1 MPAPGQDQPEAMRKE
16 AGGASKSKTIPPGW
30 TCHNG
35 TSVVGNHKGSQSH
48 TLSPLSEV
56 EEESPIPVESHWK
69 PVEDLG
75 SVRTTLVPPPSP
87 PAARK
92 TVAVAQVEEIS
103 VSPVRLVSCGS
114 VDEWL
119 EQNTPALLE
128 EGARIALS
136 GRDPMFRSMFFGK
149 LLDHQREVKSAT
161 LKAKGHVLG
170 KVVETNPERKAL
182 MDAADEVSNMGA
194 GELAAMLREAG
205 AE

>member
-1 MPAPGQDQPEAMRKE
+1 MPASGPDQPEAMRKE
-16 AGGASKSKTIPPGW
+16 VGGASKSKTIPPGW
-30 TCHNG
+30 TCHNAR
-35 TSVVGNHKGSQSH
+35 SVVGNHKGSQSH
-48 TLSPLSEV
+48 TLAPLSEV
-56 EEESPIPVESHWK
+56 EEESPASTGSHRM

-75 SVRTTLVPPPSP
+75 QVRTTLVPPPSP
-87 PAARK
+87 SASRK
-92 TVAVAQVEEIS
+92 APVAVQEEAFE
-103 VSPVRLVSCGS
+103 VSPVRLVSCSS

-119 EQNTPALLE
+119 EQNTPSLLD

-149 LLDHQREVKSAT
+149 LLDYQREVKSAS

-194 GELAAMLREAG
+194 GELAVMLRDAG